1 MPQQAPRTEA
11 KVSTE
16 IEKANK
22 ADLTDDADVADKA
35 VATVDIKL
43 DNLDKV
49 NEANEIVKA
58 AEVDNSDKAIESDN
72 ANEVKEA
79 IALDKA
85 NDVDEFETNKA
96 DLSVETDEFDWVD
109 EIGAANY
116 STMINKVVLGLLALL
131 EYDQGST
138 CSLRN

>member
-58 AEVDNSDKAIESDN
+58 AEVDNSDKAIEMMLMKRKRPLHLTRPLVPMSSRLTRL
-72 ANEVKEA
+72 
-79 IALDKA
+79 ICPL
-85 NDVDEFETNKA
+85 
-96 DLSVETDEFDWVD
+96 
-109 EIGAANY
+109 
-116 STMINKVVLGLLALL
+116 
-131 EYDQGST
+131 
-138 CSLRN
+138 